1 MGDGEAFHEVDSEL
15 LGHIRE
21 DSLLLVKR
29 FLISADKTALLVHL
43 EPTQVF
49 LFLDRQRSQYNVIG
63 KILGWRACG
72 VIWKISVMEGMR
84 RRLAVRISELA
95 CRCLVKDFDLLDVV

>member
-1 MGDGEAFHEVDSEL
+1 VGDGEAFHEVDSEL

-43 EPTQVF
+43 EPAQVF
-49 LFLDRQRSQYNVIG
+49 LFFDR
-63 KILGWRACG
+63 
-72 VIWKISVMEGMR
+72 
-84 RRLAVRISELA
+84 
-95 CRCLVKDFDLLDVV
+95 

>member
-15 LGHIRE
+15 LGHIGE

-43 EPTQVF
+43 KPTKVF
-49 LFLDRQRSQYNVIG
+49 LFVDRQRSQYNVIG
-63 KILGWRACG
+63 KILGWRASG
-72 VIWKISVMEGMR
+72 IIWKISVMEGMW

-95 CRCLVKDFDLLDVV
+95 CRCLVKDFGLLDIV